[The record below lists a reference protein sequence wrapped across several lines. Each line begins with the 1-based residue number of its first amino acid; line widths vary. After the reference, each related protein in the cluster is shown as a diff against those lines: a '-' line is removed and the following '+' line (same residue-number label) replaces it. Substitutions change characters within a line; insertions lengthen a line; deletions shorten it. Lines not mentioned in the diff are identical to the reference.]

1 MCKLHN
7 EVFVA
12 SKIRLNTKYSLTT
25 REGISTIYD
34 AGNVAAN
41 FPHGRAELDAD
52 GFIRTE

>member
-1 MCKLHN
+1 M
-7 EVFVA
+7 A